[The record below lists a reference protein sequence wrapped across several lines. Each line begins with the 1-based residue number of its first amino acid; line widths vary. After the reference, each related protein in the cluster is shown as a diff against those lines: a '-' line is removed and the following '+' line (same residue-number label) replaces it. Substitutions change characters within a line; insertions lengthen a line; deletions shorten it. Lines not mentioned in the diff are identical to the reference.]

1 MLVTVY
7 ITTYNRRKLLER
19 AINSVLNQTHSPIE
33 LIVADD
39 GSTDGSQEYLTAM
52 HKQGILTAI
61 LNTTGRSK
69 GACYGRNRAIS
80 TAKGEFISGLDDD
93 DYFEPWRIET
103 FIKKWQE
110 YTVNKKVFSALFDS
124 VVEHRKSGP
133 VACYD
138 TGVATYQKLRKGNVV
153 GNQVFTKTS
162 YLKAV
167 GGFDE
172 QMPALQDWD
181 TWLRLSNQYG
191 DILNVKTRSYI
202 QIQNHQ
208 GERITGKPAD
218 KIRFAF
224 NRLMNKLQPLTRSE
238 ESHLLST
245 MYGGYPQIDIRI
257 SELFKIFM
265 GGHFRKVAQVVK
277 RTLLK

>member
-1 MLVTVY
+1 LLVTVY

-39 GSTDGSQEYLTAM
+39 GSTDGSQEYLTEM
-52 HKQGILTAI
+52 HEQGILTAI
-61 LNTTGRSK
+61 LNTTGKSK

-80 TAKGEFISGLDDD
+80 MAKGEFISGLDDD

-110 YTVNKKVFSALFDS
+110 YTVNINVFSALFDS

-191 DILNVKTRSYI
+191 DILNVNTRSYI
-202 QIQNHQ
+202 QIQNHE

-238 ESHLLST
+238 ESHLLAT
-245 MYGGYPQIDIRI
+245 MYSGYPQIDIRI

>member
-1 MLVTVY
+1 MY

-39 GSTDGSQEYLTAM
+39 GSTDGSQEYLTEM
-52 HKQGILTAI
+52 HEQGILTAI
-61 LNTTGRSK
+61 LNTTGKSK

-80 TAKGEFISGLDDD
+80 MAKGEFISGLDDD

-110 YTVNKKVFSALFDS
+110 YTVNINVFSALFDS

-181 TWLRLSNQYG
+181 TWLRLYNKDG
-191 DILNVKTRSYI
+191 DILNVNTRSYI
-202 QIQNHQ
+202 QIQNHE

-238 ESHLLST
+238 ESHLLAT
-245 MYGGYPQIDIRI
+245 MYSGYPQIDIRI

>member
-1 MLVTVY
+1 MY
-7 ITTYNRRKLLER
+7 ITTFNRLELLKR
-19 AINSVLNQTHSPIE
+19 AIDSVLSQTYSPIE

-39 GSTDGSQEYLTAM
+39 GSTDGSQQYLKGL
-52 HKQGILTAI
+52 HDQGILIAI
-61 LNTTGRSK
+61 LNISGRSK
-69 GACYGRNRAIS
+69 GACYGRNKAIS
-80 TAKGEFISGLDDD
+80 LARGEFISGLDDD

-138 TGVATYQKLRKGNVV
+138 IKVATYQKLRKGNVV

-191 DILNVKTRSYI
+191 DILNVNSRSYI
-202 QIQNHQ
+202 QIQNHE
-208 GERITGKPAD
+208 GERITGKPAE

-245 MYGGYPQIDIRI
+245 MYGGYPQTDIRI
-257 SELFKIFM
+257 SELLKIFM

>member
-1 MLVTVY
+1 VY

-39 GSTDGSQEYLTAM
+39 GSTDGSQEYLTEM
-52 HKQGILTAI
+52 HEQGILTAI
-61 LNTTGRSK
+61 LNTTGKSK

-80 TAKGEFISGLDDD
+80 MAKGEFISGLDDD

-110 YTVNKKVFSALFDS
+110 YTVNINVFSALFDS

-181 TWLRLSNQYG
+181 TWLRLYNKDG
-191 DILNVKTRSYI
+191 DILNVNTRSYI
-202 QIQNHQ
+202 QIQNHE

-238 ESHLLST
+238 ESHLLAT
-245 MYGGYPQIDIRI
+245 MYSGYPQIDIRI

>member
-1 MLVTVY
+1 VY

-39 GSTDGSQEYLTAM
+39 GSTDGSQEYLTEM
-52 HKQGILTAI
+52 HEQGILTAI
-61 LNTTGRSK
+61 LNTTGKSK

-80 TAKGEFISGLDDD
+80 MAKGEFISGLDDD

-110 YTVNKKVFSALFDS
+110 YTVNINVFSALFDS

-191 DILNVKTRSYI
+191 DILNVNTRSYI
-202 QIQNHQ
+202 QIQNHE

-238 ESHLLST
+238 ESHLLAT
-245 MYGGYPQIDIRI
+245 MYSGYPQIDIRI

>member
-1 MLVTVY
+1 MQ
-7 ITTYNRRKLLER
+7 R
-19 AINSVLNQTHSPIE
+19 AIDSVLAQTHSPIE

-39 GSTDGSQEYLTAM
+39 GSTDGSQEYLREL
-52 HKQGILTAI
+52 HSQGTLTAI
-61 LNTTGRSK
+61 LNTAGKSK
-69 GACYGRNRAIS
+69 GACYGRNKAIS
-80 TAKGEFISGLDDD
+80 LARGEFISGLDDD

-103 FIKKWQE
+103 FIKKWAE
-110 YTVNKKVFSALFDS
+110 YTANGESFSALFDS

-138 TGVATYQKLRKGNVV
+138 TKVATYQNLRKGNVV

-181 TWLRLSNQYG
+181 TWLRLSNHYG
-191 DILNVKTRSYI
+191 DILNVNTRSYI
-202 QIQNHQ
+202 QIQNHE

-238 ESHLLST
+238 ESHLLAT
-245 MYGGYPQIDIRI
+245 MYSGYPQIDIRI

>member
-39 GSTDGSQEYLTAM
+39 GSTDGSQEYLTEM
-52 HKQGILTAI
+52 HEQGILTAI
-61 LNTTGRSK
+61 LNTTGKSK

-80 TAKGEFISGLDDD
+80 MAKGEFISGLDDD

-110 YTVNKKVFSALFDS
+110 YTVNINVFSALFDS

-191 DILNVKTRSYI
+191 DILNVNTRSYI
-202 QIQNHQ
+202 QIQNHE

-238 ESHLLST
+238 ESHLLAT
-245 MYGGYPQIDIRI
+245 MYSGYPQIDIRI

>member
-7 ITTYNRRKLLER
+7 ITTYNRRELVER
-19 AINSVLNQTHSPIE
+19 AINSVLAQNYSHIE
-33 LIVADD
+33 IIVADD
-39 GSTDGSQEYLTAM
+39 GSKDGTQDYLASL
-52 HKQGILTAI
+52 QSDGIVTVLS
-61 LNTTGRSK
+61 NTSGESK

-80 TAKGEFISGLDDD
+80 IARGEYITGLDDD
-93 DYFEPWRIET
+93 DYFEPWRIES
-103 FIKKWQE
+103 FINKWNE
-110 YTVNKKVFSALFDS
+110 YTADKKGFSALFDS

-138 TGVATYQKLRKGNVV
+138 TKVATYRNLRKGNIV

-162 YLKAV
+162 YLKAI

-172 QMPALQDWD
+172 KMPALQDWD

-191 DILNVKTRSYI
+191 DILNINSRSYI

-238 ESHLLST
+238 ESHLLAT
-245 MYGGYPQIDIRI
+245 MYSGYPQIDTKI
-257 SELFKIFM
+257 SELFKIFI
-265 GGHFRKVAQVVK
+265 GGHFRKVAQVGK

>member
-1 MLVTVY
+1 MY

-39 GSTDGSQEYLTAM
+39 GSTDGSQEYLTEM
-52 HKQGILTAI
+52 HEQGILTAI
-61 LNTTGRSK
+61 LNTTGKSK

-80 TAKGEFISGLDDD
+80 MAKGEFISGLDDD

-110 YTVNKKVFSALFDS
+110 YTVNINVFSALFDS

-191 DILNVKTRSYI
+191 DILNVNTRSYI
-202 QIQNHQ
+202 QIQNHE

-238 ESHLLST
+238 ESHLLAT
-245 MYGGYPQIDIRI
+245 MYSGYPQIDIRI